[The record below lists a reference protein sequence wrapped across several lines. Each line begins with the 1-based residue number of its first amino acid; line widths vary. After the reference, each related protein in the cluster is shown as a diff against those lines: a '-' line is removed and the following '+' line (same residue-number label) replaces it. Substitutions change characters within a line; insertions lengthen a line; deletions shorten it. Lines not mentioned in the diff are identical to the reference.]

1 MYQIKFT
8 LGEKTGE
15 IVPLTHNQTIS
26 IGRSHT
32 NDICLKAADVS
43 GKHVIIRSGSGS
55 NLSIEILS
63 SRTTKHNGKNISLFT
78 RICGR
83 NPVPGVRQAGDISTL
98 LQF

>member
-32 NDICLKAADVS
+32 NDICLKAA
-43 GKHVIIRSGSGS
+43 GCIRKTC
-55 NLSIEILS
+55 NYPL
-63 SRTTKHNGKNISLFT
+63 RK
-78 RICGR
+78 
-83 NPVPGVRQAGDISTL
+83 RQ
-98 LQF
+98 